1 MFTENYLFNDEKVS
15 IIMPVFNGEQYLSGS
30 IESVLSQ
37 SYSNFEFIIIND
49 GSTDRSAEILESYSD
64 PRIEIISRVNKGIC
78 DAYNTGF
85 INSKC
90 DYIFIMNQDDIASS
104 ERLKKQLRVIK
115 GEELDVVGSFY
126 NIINTKDEIIGKVK
140 APIENLDIAR
150 NLYYRITSLYNPT
163 VCLRKSVFDNYGFFD
178 PQYNSS
184 ADYEF
189 YLRISGKVKMKNISE
204 YLYNWRKHN
213 NSTLHKNYAT
223 GDERAMSISLFY
235 LEKRKN
241 NFKKDEYQ
249 FIKGNIYY
257 YYNHL
262 IKALKVYL
270 TSSTNFKMCKDKILK
285 IIFLFWIIKLFRK
298 LDLFDSKFI
307 LSLRNRLDEFSFK

>member
-1 MFTENYLFNDEKVS
+1 MFTENDLLKDEKVS
-15 IIMPVFNGEQYLSGS
+15 IIMPVFNGEQYLSRS
-30 IESVLSQ
+30 IESILSQ

-49 GSTDRSAEILESYSD
+49 GSTDRSDEILESYRD
-64 PRIEIISRVNKGIC
+64 PRIKIISRVNKGIC

-85 INSKC
+85 LNAKC

-104 ERLKKQLRVIK
+104 ERVKKQLLVIK
-115 GEELDVVGSFY
+115 GEGLDVVGSFY
-126 NIINTKDEIIGKVK
+126 NIINSNDEIIGQVK
-140 APIENLDIAR
+140 TPIENSDIAK

-163 VCLRKSVFDNYGFFD
+163 VCLKKSVFDKYGYFD
-178 PQYNSS
+178 PHYNLS

-189 YLRISGKVKMKNISE
+189 YLRISEKVKMKNISE
-204 YLYNWRKHN
+204 YLYSWRKHS
-213 NSTLHKNYAT
+213 NSTLHKNYLT

-241 NFKKDEYQ
+241 KFKKDEYQ
-249 FIKGNIYY
+249 LIKGNIYY

-270 TSSTNFKMCKDKILK
+270 TSNTNFIMCKDKILK

-298 LDLFDSKFI
+298 LDVFDSKFI
-307 LSLRNRLDEFSFK
+307 LSLRSRLDEFSFK